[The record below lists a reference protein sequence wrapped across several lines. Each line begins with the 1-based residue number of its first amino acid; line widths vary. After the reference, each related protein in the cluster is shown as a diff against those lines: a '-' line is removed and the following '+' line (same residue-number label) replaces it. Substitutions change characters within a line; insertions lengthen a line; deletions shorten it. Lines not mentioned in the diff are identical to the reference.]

1 MYVGIFMYVFIYS
14 YYIFYA
20 LNLAQI
26 KDEIFFPPNFEIV
39 QTISN
44 FLRFTSYVVRQLVR
58 QLLS

>member
-1 MYVGIFMYVFIYS
+1 MYVFIYS

-20 LNLAQI
+20 RNLAQI
-26 KDEIFFPPNFEIV
+26 KDEIFFSRNFEIV